1 MIRPRR
7 SVLFM
12 PGSNARALDKAQTL
26 PADGLILDLEDAVAP
41 DAKQLARDQIESR
54 VAAKAFGKREV
65 MIRINALDTGWWRDD
80 LAMAAKA
87 KPDAIVAPK
96 ISSADDVAA
105 IASHLDD
112 AGHSGIKIWAMVE
125 TALAVLRIGDIA
137 AQARLRQLPLAGFIM
152 GPNDL
157 ARETRIRI
165 TPGRTAL
172 LPAYMQCIVAARAYG
187 FDILDGPY
195 GDINNIEGLQA
206 ECVQSR
212 DMGFDG
218 KTLIHPRHIET
229 CNRVFT
235 PADEE
240 VAAARKIVDAFSQA
254 ENAGRGAIQIDGRM
268 VERLHAQIAERTL
281 AMADAIAALN

>member
-12 PGSNARALDKAQTL
+12 PGSNARALDKAPTL
-26 PADGLILDLEDAVAP
+26 PADGLILDIEDAVAP
-41 DAKQLARDQIESR
+41 DVKQLARDQIETR

-87 KPDAIVAPK
+87 KPNAIVAPK

-105 IASHLDD
+105 IARHLDQ
-112 AGHSGIKIWAMVE
+112 AGHSDIKIWAMVE
-125 TALAVLRIGDIA
+125 TTLAVLRIEDIA
-137 AQARLRQLPLAGFIM
+137 AQAQARKLPLAGFIM

-165 TPGRTAL
+165 TPGRTAM
-172 LPAYMQCIVAARAYG
+172 LPAYMQCIFAARAYG

-195 GDINNIEGLQA
+195 GDLTNIDGLEA
-206 ECVQSR
+206 ECIQSR

-229 CNRVFT
+229 CNSVFT
-235 PADEE
+235 PADKE
-240 VAAARKIVDAFSQA
+240 VAAARKIVDAFSQP
-254 ENAGRGAIQIDGRM
+254 ENASRGAIQIDGRM
-268 VERLHAQIAERTL
+268 VERLHAQIAQRTL
-281 AMADAIAALN
+281 AMAEAIAALG